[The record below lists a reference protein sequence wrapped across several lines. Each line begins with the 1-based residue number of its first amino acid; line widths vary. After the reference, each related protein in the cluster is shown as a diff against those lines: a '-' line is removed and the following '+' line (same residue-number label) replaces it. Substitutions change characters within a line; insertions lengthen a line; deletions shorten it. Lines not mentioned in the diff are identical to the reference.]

1 MMGKRKKYVNSSYN
15 LRLKKNP
22 NNLIRKLTEDLKRH
36 FPKEH
41 TQVVK
46 RCMKRYWTLLIIRE
60 MQIKT
65 TMRYHLTS
73 VRMVIMK
80 KTTNNK
86 FGKDVKKRELSY
98 SAGGNVNWCSHYGKQ
113 CNSSRNNIIIQEFHS
128 FGYISKE
135 NENSNLKRYTH
146 PNVHSN
152 IIYSRQDTE
161 AT

>member
-1 MMGKRKKYVNSSYN
+1 
-15 LRLKKNP
+15 
-22 NNLIRKLTEDLKRH
+22 
-36 FPKEH
+36 
-41 TQVVK
+41 
-46 RCMKRYWTLLIIRE
+46 

-73 VRMVIMK
+73 VRRVIMK
-80 KTTNNK
+80 TTTNK

-113 CNSSRNNIIIQEFHS
+113 CSSSRNNIIIQEFHS